1 MPLVYHKNGE
11 KHRVFFFTGK
21 VRGAAGPWVKCMLN
35 LCGQAVRKKLG
46 LFLLTQD
53 AGGFFALI
61 PLSCGGFSGRKKAF
75 FVLFPKK
82 AGAVYIKNAGGGN
95 GEKRKAAWGQ
105 GFFTVS
111 TEFSTALAGKVGCV
125 WFPCGK
131 VLCRLGEKKNF
142 LAEFGRKSRKM
153 HGSVNAEGKNRDSVP
168 WGLHFYL
175 RFSKIYD
182 TMAPEIR
189 KPGAAE
195 GKQPLNPGAL
205 G

>member
-1 MPLVYHKNGE
+1 MRE
-11 KHRVFFFTGK
+11 DFS
-21 VRGAAGPWVKCMLN
+21 
-35 LCGQAVRKKLG
+35 
-46 LFLLTQD
+46 
-53 AGGFFALI
+53 
-61 PLSCGGFSGRKKAF
+61 PLSPYLVGVSPAEKRRF
-75 FVLFPKK
+75 LFYFRKK

-95 GEKRKAAWGQ
+95 GGKRKAAWGQ

-131 VLCRLGEKKNF
+131 VLCRLGGKKNF

-153 HGSVNAEGKNRDSVP
+153 YGSVNAEGKNRDSVP

-175 RFSKIYD
+175 RVSKIYD